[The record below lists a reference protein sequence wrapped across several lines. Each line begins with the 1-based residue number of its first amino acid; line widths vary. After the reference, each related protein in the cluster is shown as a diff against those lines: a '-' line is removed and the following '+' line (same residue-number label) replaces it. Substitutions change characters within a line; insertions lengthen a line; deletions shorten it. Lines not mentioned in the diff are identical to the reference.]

1 MYDIIVKN
9 NMLLFMCSFWG
20 VMANLIDS
28 LTLNIKISLL
38 IFYVPLNFIG
48 TATYSKF
55 IA

>member
-1 MYDIIVKN
+1 
-9 NMLLFMCSFWG
+9 MLLFMFSLWG
-20 VMANLIDS
+20 AMANLIDS

-38 IFYVPLNFIG
+38 LFYVSPNFIG